1 MQGGYFAS
9 SRRPT
14 THCAMTPHRGRGA
27 GGLLE
32 VLIEHTHTL
41 LLQMSMIWNTD
52 PVGHC
57 LVFPSLQI
65 TKSTVVF
72 YLVASELAR
81 TSCR

>member
-1 MQGGYFAS
+1 
-9 SRRPT
+9 
-14 THCAMTPHRGRGA
+14 
-27 GGLLE
+27 
-32 VLIEHTHTL
+32 
-41 LLQMSMIWNTD
+41 MSMIWNTD

-81 TSCR
+81 GLPATETFQPISAY